1 MTAQDLRAQL
11 LVDSYLRGETS
22 LADLTILVTSELEHL
37 ISTPGSLASRLAHT
51 VLGLWTELDNGIVV
65 EEELRKE
72 LSKII
77 DEVKPQISR

>member
-1 MTAQDLRAQL
+1 MTDQDLRAQL

-22 LADLTILVTSELEHL
+22 LTDLTVLVTSELEHL
-37 ISTPGSLASRLAHT
+37 TSAPGSLASRLAHT
-51 VLGLWTELDNGIVV
+51 VLGLWTELDSGIID